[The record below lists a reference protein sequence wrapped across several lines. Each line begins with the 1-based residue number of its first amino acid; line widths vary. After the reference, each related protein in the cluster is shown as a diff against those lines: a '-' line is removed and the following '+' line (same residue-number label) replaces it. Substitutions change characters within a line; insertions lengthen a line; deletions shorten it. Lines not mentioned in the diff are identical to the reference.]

1 MNIPQ
6 IQNLVSQTF
15 NSNFIE
21 FVWQFSSPTNQIIF
35 KILKDGSILLMEG
48 ESELSSYLTS
58 GIISTK
64 NISVKDLILLKD
76 EVVSELKSL

>member
-1 MNIPQ
+1 
-6 IQNLVSQTF
+6 
-15 NSNFIE
+15 
-21 FVWQFSSPTNQIIF
+21 
-35 KILKDGSILLMEG
+35 MEG